1 MTKQATHQGVSVHIE
16 SGEKVYH
23 PGMLTQTICNIM
35 SVHKGD
41 VAIDVGCGTGYI
53 GIAASLLGAN
63 KVYCIDPCPE
73 ALKCTL
79 RNAGLNNV
87 SNVSVMEGSELEPLK
102 GKGADLIITL
112 PPQMPFSTDF
122 NPERYGGIDGT
133 DVIIKII
140 REASIILET
149 GTGRFYLVHS
159 SLANTKKVRDKLSL
173 NGFTWKI
180 IETVE
185 KELIKEDIDLLTDGL
200 FEYIFDRN
208 NQGYIS

>member
-1 MTKQATHQGVSVHIE
+1 MFRLWKVLNLNRLR
-16 SGEKVYH
+16 EKE
-23 PGMLTQTICNIM
+23 LI
-35 SVHKGD
+35 
-41 VAIDVGCGTGYI
+41 
-53 GIAASLLGAN
+53 LL
-63 KVYCIDPCPE
+63 
-73 ALKCTL
+73 LRFRRKCRL
-79 RNAGLNNV
+79 G
-87 SNVSVMEGSELEPLK
+87 
-102 GKGADLIITL
+102 
-112 PPQMPFSTDF
+112 TDF

-159 SLANTKKVRDKLSL
+159 SLANTKGKDELSL

-200 FEYIFDRN
+200 FEYIFDLYKKGIVELSERDGRFFYPVWFYLAN
-208 NQGYIS
+208 RV